1 MGVRYLDI
9 DEQAS
14 FTARGQNNNTA
25 ANNGPRFLNY
35 TTNTQNSIAG
45 FQVGSDLWY
54 NLVPGVKLGVEG
66 KIGIYNNR
74 AHQNTAIAANSLPNT
89 YTEEVLSNRAA
100 SITQIAPQISYRL
113 NHSWAFRS
121 SYQFMRVDHVALASN
136 NFNSIPPTTFGST
149 LVRTPTINND
159 ANIYLSG
166 FTLGAEYTW

>member
-14 FTARGQNNNTA
+14 FTARGQNNNSA